1 MYTTL
6 LHRVPEDIKKQV
18 RSIENVSNKIIKRRS
33 SIVYNNVCLN
43 ENLWPIYTNF
53 RNHDQALR
61 NHSETINNNSI

>member
-43 ENLWPIYTNF
+43 ENLWPI
-53 RNHDQALR
+53 
-61 NHSETINNNSI
+61 